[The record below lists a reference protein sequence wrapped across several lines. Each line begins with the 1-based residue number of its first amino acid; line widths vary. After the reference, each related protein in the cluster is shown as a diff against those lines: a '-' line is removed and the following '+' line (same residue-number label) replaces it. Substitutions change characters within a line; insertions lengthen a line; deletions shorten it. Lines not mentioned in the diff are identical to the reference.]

1 LDGEAATADASV
13 GGQEI
18 PVFRVFFWNKELL
31 NYYIEWSLK
40 ATRKDILVDGWM
52 IVWRYLGGRLNDS
65 MREI

>member
-40 ATRKDILVDGWM
+40 VTRKIPWWTVEW
-52 IVWRYLGGRLNDS
+52 
-65 MREI
+65 